1 MRYVLATF
9 AGLLVAAILTFGI
22 ESLGSVFFPLPEG
35 ADPMDIEWIKNNM
48 NLIPTGAMI
57 MVALAHVVGII
68 CGMLVAG
75 LIAKNSMI
83 PAYVVAVLML
93 LGTIANL
100 FMIPHPT
107 WFMFVD
113 IVGALIAIYIGKT
126 LVSSKLKG
134 QSVNTAA

>member
-1 MRYVLATF
+1 MKYVLATL
-9 AGLLVAAILTFGI
+9 AGLMVAALITFGI
-22 ESLGSVFFPLPEG
+22 ESLGTVFFPLPEG
-35 ADPMDIEWIKNNM
+35 ANPTDLEWLKNNLD
-48 NLIPTGAMI
+48 LIPTGAMI
-57 MVALAHVVGII
+57 MVALAHVIGII

-83 PAYVVAVLML
+83 PSYVVAVLML

-113 IVGALIAIYIGKT
+113 IVGALIGIYIGKT
-126 LVSSKLKG
+126 LVSNKLKG
-134 QSVNTAA
+134 NPV